1 MKILLLLSLITL
13 ISSPSFAATAIRL
26 SCNLRSSVTISHFK
40 YQLSTMKWADRFQ
53 IASGVNHARTK
64 NNAPYVVT
72 HFRNGDDLVVFK
84 DTQQYFLLYADSD
97 TPDQCYVKDTFTYD
111 ILDLPRFHK

>member
-1 MKILLLLSLITL
+1 
-13 ISSPSFAATAIRL
+13 
-26 SCNLRSSVTISHFK
+26 
-40 YQLSTMKWADRFQ
+40 MKWPDRFQ

-64 NNAPYVVT
+64 NNAPYVIT

-111 ILDLPRFHK
+111 ILDLPRLHKWNSASR